1 MWELSTPCMHLRWV
15 LYKIGKG
22 NTNLYKYN
30 ALAGMAI
37 FFLCRVVWG
46 NALSIMFWVDSIRAF
61 KTPRGAELSLPVIT
75 FYRVCTVVLNG
86 LNAWWFCKMVKILMA
101 TVKDKKGA
109 AAKAVKSQ

>member
-1 MWELSTPCMHLRWV
+1 MHLRWV

-22 NTNLYKYN
+22 NTKLYKYN

-46 NALSIMFWVDSIRAF
+46 NALSLMFWVDSIRAV
-61 KTPRGAELSLPVIT
+61 KSARADELSMTVIT

-86 LNAWWFCKMVKILMA
+86 LNAWWFSKMVKILLA
-101 TVKDKKGA
+101 ALKEKKEGGVGKPVKT
-109 AAKAVKSQ
+109 Q